1 MPWPSGRGDNRDT
14 ERDMSDNSQAAL
26 LIVDDDPASL
36 YALSEMLAPLG
47 AQVVTASS
55 GEEAL
60 ECVARREFAAILMD
74 VRMPGIDGITTAR
87 LIRDRDRSRY
97 TPIIFITGAGEDVA
111 SVLGGYKAGAVD
123 FIVKPP
129 VKEIL
134 RSKLAVFVGLHD
146 MNRMLEAEL
155 AERALTEQ
163 RLRASE
169 ENLRALAAHLQSV
182 REEER
187 IHIAREIHDELG
199 QALTGLKFDI
209 ETLSRSYEAAD
220 TLSLAERTQSMCQ
233 SIDRII
239 NSVRRIASGLR
250 PEVLDEIG
258 LAAAVEWQAREFS
271 RRTGIRCAI
280 TIEPGFSDPDKE
292 RSTALF
298 RIFQELLTN
307 VARHANAT
315 RVNATIGDGEA
326 LRLTVE
332 DNGRGIRREEHESA
346 KSLGFMGLRERAL
359 AFGGAI
365 SVQGEEGKGTRVSVS
380 IPLTAHQP
388 VFHA

>member
-1 MPWPSGRGDNRDT
+1 MGDFF
-14 ERDMSDNSQAAL
+14 QASL
-26 LIVDDDPASL
+26 LIVDDDSAARMAMEEEL
-36 YALSEMLAPLG
+36 RPLG
-47 AQVVTASS
+47 ARLVTAAS

-60 ECVARREFAAILMD
+60 RRVLDDDFAAILMD
-74 VRMPGIDGITTAR
+74 VRMPGLDGFTTAR
-87 LIRDRDRSRY
+87 MIHERARSRH
-97 TPIIFITGAGEDVA
+97 TPIIFLTSAKEDLESMVR
-111 SVLGGYKAGAVD
+111 SYRAGAVD
-123 FIVKPP
+123 YIEKPAVP
-129 VKEIL
+129 GML
-134 RSKLAVFVGLHD
+134 RSKLSVFIGLHD
-146 MNRMLEAEL
+146 MNRILSAEL
-155 AERALTEQ
+155 AERELSER

-209 ETLSRSYEAAD
+209 NTLVKACGGSALAAEKGQ
-220 TLSLAERTQSMCQ
+220 AAAQQ
-233 SIDRII
+233 IDRII

-271 RRTGIRCAI
+271 RRTGIRCLVEIA
-280 TIEPGFSDPDKE
+280 PGFTDPDKD

-298 RIFQELLTN
+298 RMFQELLTN

-315 RVNATIGDGEA
+315 KVAVHLADLHT
-326 LRLTVE
+326 LSLKVE
-332 DNGRGIRREEHESA
+332 DNGRGIQDQELESP
-346 KSLGFMGLRERAL
+346 KSLGFLGLRERAL
-359 AFGGAI
+359 AFGGSI
-365 SVQGEEGKGTRVSVS
+365 DVKGQEGKGTTVSVS
-380 IPLTAHQP
+380 IPHSAQQQT

>member
-1 MPWPSGRGDNRDT
+1 MGD
-14 ERDMSDNSQAAL
+14 SLQASI
-26 LIVDDDPASL
+26 LIVDDDRS
-36 YALSEMLAPLG
+36 SVLAMEGVLATLG
-47 AQVVTASS
+47 SRLVTAHS

-60 ECVARREFAAILMD
+60 RAVLDEDFAAILMD
-74 VRMPGIDGITTAR
+74 VRMPGIDGFTTAR
-87 LIRDRDRSRY
+87 MIRERKRTRY
-97 TPIIFITGAGEDVA
+97 TPIIFLTAAQED
-111 SVLGGYKAGAVD
+111 LGSMFRGYQAGAVD
-123 FIVKPP
+123 YIVKPVIP
-129 VKEIL
+129 EVL

-146 MNRMLEAEL
+146 MNRMLNAEL

-199 QALTGLKFDI
+199 QALTGLKYDI
-209 ETLSRSYEAAD
+209 SSFAKGHGIDDAD
-220 TLSLAERTQSMCQ
+220 TVAEKTHAMQQ
-233 SIDRII
+233 AIDRII

-258 LAAAVEWQAREFS
+258 LGAAIEWQAREFQ
-271 RRTGIRCAI
+271 RRTGIRCAV
-280 TIEPGFSDPDKE
+280 ELPPRFVDPDKE
-292 RSTALF
+292 RSTAIF

-315 RVNATIGDGEA
+315 RVTVRLEEDDDQN
-326 LRLTVE
+326 LRLTVG
-332 DNGRGIRREEHESA
+332 DNGRGIKQDEFESPT
-346 KSLGFMGLRERAL
+346 SLGFLGLKERVL
-359 AFGGAI
+359 AFDGTI
-365 SVQGEEGKGTRVSVS
+365 DVKGEEGQGTNVSVT
-380 IPLTAHQP
+380 IPTTTRQT

>member
-1 MPWPSGRGDNRDT
+1 MADSLHAGI
-14 ERDMSDNSQAAL
+14 
-26 LIVDDDPASL
+26 LIVDDDHASL
-36 YALSEMLAPLG
+36 MAMEEVLRSLG
-47 AQVVTASS
+47 SRLVTARS

-60 ECVARREFAAILMD
+60 RRVLDEDFAAILMD
-74 VRMPGIDGITTAR
+74 VRMPGIDGFTTAR
-87 LIRDRDRSRY
+87 MIRERKRSRH
-97 TPIIFITGAGEDVA
+97 TPIIFLTAAQEDLA
-111 SVLGGYKAGAVD
+111 SMFRGYQAGAVD
-123 FIVKPP
+123 YIVKP
-129 VKEIL
+129 VIAEVL

-146 MNRMLEAEL
+146 MNRMLNAEL

-209 ETLSRSYEAAD
+209 GAIAKGFATDDSDTVAEKTQAA
-220 TLSLAERTQSMCQ
+220 SLA
-233 SIDRII
+233 IDRII

-258 LAAAVEWQAREFS
+258 LGAAIEWQAREFQ
-271 RRTGIRCAI
+271 RRTGIRCLVELPPRFA
-280 TIEPGFSDPDKE
+280 DPDME

-315 RVNATIGDGEA
+315 RVEVKLQDDDEDG
-326 LRLTVE
+326 LRMTVV
-332 DNGRGIRREEHESA
+332 DNGRGIKPVELESPT
-346 KSLGFMGLRERAL
+346 SLGFLGLRERVL
-359 AFGGAI
+359 AFAG
-365 SVQGEEGKGTRVSVS
+365 SLDVRGEEGQGTTVSVT
-380 IPLTAHQP
+380 IPTAVQQP

>member
-1 MPWPSGRGDNRDT
+1 MTVDSA
-14 ERDMSDNSQAAL
+14 QANI
-26 LIVDDDPASL
+26 LIVDDDPAGL
-36 YALSEMLAPLG
+36 MGLEAILSRNLG
-47 AQVVTASS
+47 ARLVTASS

-60 ECVARREFAAILMD
+60 RRVLDDEFAAILMD
-74 VRMPGIDGITTAR
+74 VRMPGIDGFTCAR
-87 LIRDRDRSRY
+87 LIRERNRSRH
-97 TPIIFITGAGEDVA
+97 TPIIFLTATHEDLI
-111 SVLGGYKAGAVD
+111 SMFKGYEAGAVD
-123 FIVKPP
+123 YMTKPVVP
-129 VKEIL
+129 EVL
-134 RSKLAVFVGLHD
+134 VSKLKVFVGLHD
-146 MNRMLEAEL
+146 MNRMLSAEL

-163 RLRASE
+163 RLRSSE

-209 ETLSRSYEAAD
+209 NALAKGGTTDDAPIAD
-220 TLSLAERTQSMCQ
+220 KKQHLCQ
-233 SIDRII
+233 QIDRII

-258 LAAAVEWQAREFS
+258 LAAAIEWQAREFQ
-271 RRTGIRCAI
+271 RRTGIRCLVEIA
-280 TIEPGFSDPDKE
+280 PGFSDPDKE

-307 VARHANAT
+307 VARHAGAT
-315 RVNATIGDGEA
+315 RVSVHLTDEA
-326 LRLTVE
+326 GTLSLKVE
-332 DNGRGIRREEHESA
+332 DNGRGIQEREIESPR
-346 KSLGFMGLRERAL
+346 SLGFLGLRERVL

-365 SVQGEEGKGTRVSVS
+365 HVQGQDGKGTTVSVS
-380 IPLTAHQP
+380 IPQSAHQP

>member
-1 MPWPSGRGDNRDT
+1 MEANPYAT
-14 ERDMSDNSQAAL
+14 QASI
-26 LIVDDDPASL
+26 LIVDDDAASL
-36 YALSEMLAPLG
+36 MGLEAVLHNLG
-47 AQVVTASS
+47 ARIVIASS

-60 ECVARREFAAILMD
+60 RKVLDDDFAAILMD
-74 VRMPGIDGITTAR
+74 VRMPGIDGFTCAK
-87 LIRDRDRSRY
+87 LIRERTRSRH
-97 TPIIFITGAGEDVA
+97 TPIIFMTATHEDVT
-111 SVLGGYKAGAVD
+111 SQFRGYEAGAVD
-123 FIVKPP
+123 YMAKPVIP
-129 VKEIL
+129 EIL
-134 RSKLAVFVGLHD
+134 VSKLKVFVGLHD
-146 MNRMLEAEL
+146 MNRMLSAEL

-163 RLRASE
+163 RLRSSE

-209 ETLSRSYEAAD
+209 NAMAKGGTAD
-220 TLSLAERTQSMCQ
+220 DSAVADKKQHLCQ
-233 SIDRII
+233 QIDRII

-258 LAAAVEWQAREFS
+258 LAAAIEWQAREFQ
-271 RRTGIRCAI
+271 RRTGIRCVV
-280 TIEPGFSDPDKE
+280 EVSPGFSDPDKE

-307 VARHANAT
+307 VARHAGAT
-315 RVNATIGDGEA
+315 RVSVQLDDDENLA
-326 LRLTVE
+326 LKVE
-332 DNGRGIRREEHESA
+332 DNGRGIQEQEIESPR
-346 KSLGFMGLRERAL
+346 SLGFLGLRERVL

-365 SVQGEEGKGTRVSVS
+365 DVKGQEGKGTTVSVS
-380 IPLTAHQP
+380 IPQSAHQP

>member
-1 MPWPSGRGDNRDT
+1 MTTTGADLLASI
-14 ERDMSDNSQAAL
+14 
-26 LIVDDDPASL
+26 LIVDDDRGSL
-36 YALSEMLAPLG
+36 LAMEEVLRGLG
-47 AQVVTASS
+47 ARLVTASS

-60 ECVARREFAAILMD
+60 RAVLEEDFAAILMD
-74 VRMPGIDGITTAR
+74 VRMPGIDGFTTAR
-87 LIRDRDRSRY
+87 MIRERSRSRN
-97 TPIIFITGAGEDVA
+97 TPIIFLTAAQEEISEQFR
-111 SVLGGYKAGAVD
+111 GYQAGAVD
-123 FIVKPP
+123 YIVKPVIAP
-129 VKEIL
+129 VLK
-134 RSKLAVFVGLHD
+134 SKLAVFVGLHD
-146 MNRMLEAEL
+146 MNRMLSAEL
-155 AERALTEQ
+155 AERARSEQ

-209 ETLSRSYEAAD
+209 N
-220 TLSLAERTQSMCQ
+220 SLTKSVTTEGAQGIVGKTANLCQ
-233 SIDRII
+233 QIDRII

-258 LAAAVEWQAREFS
+258 LAAAIEWQAREFS
-271 RRTGIRCAI
+271 RRTGIRCMVAI
-280 TIEPGFSDPDKE
+280 EAGFTDPDKD

-315 RVNATIGDGEA
+315 KVVVNLADGDS
-326 LRLTVE
+326 LKLKVE
-332 DNGRGIRREEHESA
+332 DNGRGIQAHEIESPR
-346 KSLGFMGLRERAL
+346 SLGFLGLRERVL
-359 AFGGAI
+359 AFGGSI
-365 SVQGEEGKGTRVSVS
+365 DVKGQEGKGTAVAVV
-380 IPLTAHQP
+380 IPTLVHQP